1 MTDRHFR
8 AQPRPEIRVRIR
20 WRRLDE
26 PHTREIDAQSR
37 NIGVGGAFVITE
49 SAPPIGTAV
58 EIAIAS
64 PATWEPV
71 RVRGVVRW
79 LTPGTPDEDPGMGIE
94 FQDLA
99 PRDVVA
105 LHDFFVS
112 LNFGSG
118 GDGVE

>member
-1 MTDRHFR
+1 MPDRHFR
-8 AQPRPEIRVRIR
+8 AQPRPELRVRIR

-26 PHTREIDAQSR
+26 PHTREVDAQSK
-37 NIGVGGAFVITE
+37 NVGVGGAFIITE
-49 SAPPIGTAV
+49 TPPPIGTLV

-71 RVRGVVRW
+71 RVRGQVRW
-79 LTPGTPDEDPGMGIE
+79 LSAGGPDEDPGMGIA

-112 LNFGSG
+112 LQFSA
-118 GDGVE
+118 DS